1 MLFLK
6 KIISVQI
13 LIKRLLTK
21 VRHLICLF
29 NLSKL
34 NIYSCYNRSI
44 VFLCEIAFFLKRKN
58 KKQKTKPKKKKKKPE
73 ILIERFYL
81 KQHTWYAFFNM
92 NTYICAFF
100 LLVGH
105 KPNHFHL
112 VFLNF
117 SLFLL
122 FAFWKSGTNLKKM
135 GQRGGSGWRARSHP
149 TTAPLLLYGHVNSN
163 HSAKL
168 SGNIFFL

>member
-1 MLFLK
+1 M
-6 KIISVQI
+6 QI

-44 VFLCEIAFFLKRKN
+44 VFLCEIALFLKTKN
-58 KKQKTKPKKKKKKPE
+58 KKQKTKPKKKKKAE

-81 KQHTWYAFFNM
+81 NQHTWYAFFNM
-92 NTYICAFF
+92 NTYICVYF
-100 LLVGH
+100 LLVAH

-112 VFLNF
+112 VFHNF

-122 FAFWKSGTNLKKM
+122 FAFWKRGTNFKKM
-135 GQRGGSGWRARSHP
+135 GQRGGSEWRARSHP
-149 TTAPLLLYGHVNSN
+149 TTAPLPLYGHVNSN
-163 HSAKL
+163 HSAKR